1 VSQVDGRRGI
11 GAAARR
17 AGLVAALALAW
28 TGAGAA
34 GPEPV
39 LLKSP
44 ADAARLCRALQPAG
58 GEGAEAQGQ
67 AREEAAGRRYRVV
80 VSGDGLDF
88 EPWDE
93 AAGLGLS
100 PRAVLLAA
108 GRSLRLWMPDGDD
121 LAVKVPRAAAQ
132 RIFQAK
138 ARGRLSL
145 RLTFEIPAGEAGET
159 PCTQAPA
166 GKSWVLAVEPVSW
179 EYRAG
184 GEVLARGGEAAEESS
199 ASVAEGARPRL
210 AVGEAVGAAASPAV
224 RAALQA
230 AIPDLTACY
239 REALGRNPRLDGAL
253 VVEISLSGKAGPPR
267 SARIA
272 ADSMGDEGL
281 AACVEGVAAKARF
294 PAGKAGVASMAVQL
308 ELAPAAR

>member
-1 VSQVDGRRGI
+1 MSRVVASRGMWD
-11 GAAARR
+11 AARR
-17 AGLVAALALAW
+17 AALAAALALAW
-28 TGAGAA
+28 AGARA
-34 GPEPV
+34 AEPEPV
-39 LLKSP
+39 FLKAP
-44 ADAARLCRALQPAG
+44 ADAARLCRTLQPAG
-58 GEGAEAQGQ
+58 AGAAVGRAQARAEA
-67 AREEAAGRRYRVV
+67 AERRYRLV
-80 VSGDGLDF
+80 VSGDRLDF

-93 AAGLGLS
+93 ESGLRLA
-100 PRAVLLAA
+100 PRAVLLGA
-108 GRSLRLWMPDGDD
+108 GRSLRLWMPGGDD
-121 LAVKVPRAAAQ
+121 LAVRAPRAEAQ

-138 ARGRLSL
+138 GRGKLSL

-159 PCTQAPA
+159 PCTQAPS

-179 EYRAG
+179 EYLAG
-184 GEVLARGGEAAEESS
+184 DQVLARGGEAADEPVIS
-199 ASVAEGARPRL
+199 AAEGARPRV

-272 ADSMGDEGL
+272 ADSVGDEGL
-281 AACVEGVAAKARF
+281 AACLEGVAAKARF